1 MITIKITITGG
12 FSDCYIYC
20 GHIFFAGIDGN
31 LSYMSWRKLISY
43 FKERNPKLSPL
54 FDLFFLRNDYMST
67 TSAKTVLAVP
77 NIRNQLIREWQIMA
91 KAGGLSIDFDEIKDE
106 LTHVDIAPI
115 HPLLDMRIYNM
126 KILLGSANGL
136 HELSINPDERFI
148 EIEKKVEKKF
158 DGKVINIAASY
169 GTLALSAAND
179 GLISGSWK
187 YEDSDFYISERSVV
201 NGKSMRASWAG
212 YNIVNYD
219 SARSFEFLRNET
231 GTVEQ
236 DNDIPYYF
244 REKRETK
251 RIVGFG
257 TKKIDSTAMFDKS
270 KIKSDDIAFCF
281 NSKETAYFFLKNGR
295 FIRQNFKTEDDNVR
309 LSTREI
315 EIDGPNKRHRFS
327 KPLSS
332 VIIPNGCAVEFF
344 DEVIVFKNNRAYV
357 IEDEPIMGMR
367 SFMTSSRYHYL
378 LAISKESGVSI
389 HSLYPFDTM
398 DNINIQ
404 RRIATPVIGKAF
416 YSSSSTDDSDLP
428 L

>member
-31 LSYMSWRKLISY
+31 LSCMSWTKLISY

-67 TSAKTVLAVP
+67 TSTKTVLAVP
-77 NIRNQLIREWQIMA
+77 NIREQLIREWQMMA
-91 KAGGLSIDFDEIKDE
+91 KAGGLSIDFDDIKDE
-106 LTHVDIAPI
+106 LIHVDIAPI

-136 HELSINPDERFI
+136 YELSINPEERFI

-169 GTLALSAAND
+169 GTVALSAAND
-179 GLISGSWK
+179 GLISGSWN
-187 YEDSDFYISERSVV
+187 YEDADFSLNERSVV
-201 NGKSMRASWAG
+201 NGKSMRAAWAG

-219 SARSFEFLRNET
+219 SARSFEFLHNEM
-231 GTVEQ
+231 GKVEQ
-236 DNDIPYYF
+236 RYDIPYYF
-244 REKRETK
+244 REKKETK
-251 RIVGFG
+251 RIVGFA
-257 TKKIDSTAMFDKS
+257 TKKIDSATMFDMS
-270 KIKSDDIAFCF
+270 KINNDDIAFCF
-281 NSKETAYFFLKNGR
+281 NSKETVYFFLNNGR
-295 FIRQNFKTEDDNVR
+295 FIRQNFMMDDDTVR
-309 LSTREI
+309 LSTRDI
-315 EIDGPNKRHRFS
+315 EIDGPNKRHKFS
-327 KPLSS
+327 KPFSS

-357 IEDEPIMGMR
+357 IEKEPIMGMR

-389 HSLYPFDTM
+389 HSLYPFDTLDGFNVPKRPM
-398 DNINIQ
+398 KSNGEVLFTQSDAN
-404 RRIATPVIGKAF
+404 
-416 YSSSSTDDSDLP
+416 DSDLP
-428 L
+428 F